1 MNRRQTLIFASLLAA
16 AVFHMPAAAAFPE
29 RTVSLLVPFGPGG
42 STDLIAR
49 ALAQEMSKTLGQ
61 QVVVLNKAGAGG
73 AIGAAEVANAR
84 PDGHTIAMMPVG
96 PLTTQP
102 ALRKLSYTPASF
114 DPVCRVYSNPQ
125 VLLVRKDGPHKAL
138 PDLVAHAKRNPG
150 KLNYASTGTG
160 SVPHLALASLSTA
173 AGMDVVHVPY
183 KGEADMLQGLLSGS
197 VTMFLGHPTLLSVH
211 AQTMRGIA
219 VLAPQRLKEYPD
231 LPTVGEQGVPPQHF
245 EVWGGLV
252 APKGTPPAVLAA
264 LEAACRS
271 GTAAE
276 TFRKQLEN
284 LNTPVMYQDAAT
296 FGAFVTGEFERNGRL
311 LREAGIKPE

>member
-1 MNRRQTLIFASLLAA
+1 MNRRFSLIIASVLAGTLHL
-16 AVFHMPAAAAFPE
+16 PAAAFPD
-29 RTVSLLVPFGPGG
+29 RPVTMVVPFGPGG

-73 AIGAAEVANAR
+73 AIGAADVASAR
-84 PDGHTIAMMPVG
+84 PDGHTLAMMPVG

-114 DPVCRVYSNPQ
+114 DMVCRVYSNPQ
-125 VLLVRKDGPHKAL
+125 VLLVRRDGPHRNLA
-138 PDLVAHAKRNPG
+138 DLVADARRNPG

-160 SVPHLALASLSTA
+160 SVPHLALASLSSA
-173 AGMDVVHVPY
+173 AGVNVVHIPY
-183 KGEADMLQGLLSGS
+183 KGEADMLQGLLSGG
-197 VTMFLGHPTLLSVH
+197 VTMFLGHPTLLAAHS
-211 AQTMRGIA
+211 QTMRGIA

-252 APKGTPPAVLAA
+252 TPKGTPPAVLAA
-264 LEAACRS
+264 LESACRS

-276 TFRKQLEN
+276 AFRKQLEN
-284 LNTPVMYQDAAT
+284 LNTPVMYQDAVT
-296 FGAFVTGEFERNGRL
+296 FSAFVAAEFERNARL

>member
-1 MNRRQTLIFASLLAA
+1 MNRRQNLIIASLLATA
-16 AVFHMPAAAAFPE
+16 ALHLPAAAFPD
-29 RTVSLLVPFGPGG
+29 RTVSLVVPFGPGG

-84 PDGHTIAMMPVG
+84 PDGHMLAMMPVG

-114 DPVCRVYSNPQ
+114 DMVCRVYSNPQ

-138 PDLVAHAKRNPG
+138 ADLVADAKRNPG

-160 SVPHLALASLSTA
+160 SVPHLALASLSSA
-173 AGMDVVHVPY
+173 AGLNVVHVPY

-197 VTMFLGHPTLLSVH
+197 VTMFLGHPTLLAVH
-211 AQTMRGIA
+211 SQTMRGIA

-252 APKGTPPAVLAA
+252 TPKGTPPAVLAA

-276 TFRKQLEN
+276 AFRKQLEN

-296 FGAFVTGEFERNGRL
+296 FGAFVNAEFERNARL

>member
-1 MNRRQTLIFASLLAA
+1 MNRRLSLIIASLLAA
-16 AVFHMPAAAAFPE
+16 SVFHEPVAAFPE
-29 RTVSLLVPFGPGG
+29 RTVSMVVPFGPGG

-84 PDGHTIAMMPVG
+84 PDGHTLAMMPVG

-114 DPVCRVYSNPQ
+114 DMVCRVYSNPQ
-125 VLLVRKDGPHKAL
+125 VLLVRRDGPHRTL
-138 PDLVAHAKRNPG
+138 TDLVADARRNPG

-160 SVPHLALASLSTA
+160 SVPHLALASLSSA
-173 AGMDVVHVPY
+173 AGLNVVHVPY
-183 KGEADMLQGLLSGS
+183 KGEADMLQGLLNGS

-211 AQTMRGIA
+211 AQTIRGIA
-219 VLAPQRLKEYPD
+219 VLAPQRLKEFPD
-231 LPTVGEQGVPPQHF
+231 MPTVGEQGVPPQHF

-252 APKGTPPAVLAA
+252 TPKGTPPAVLAA

-276 TFRKQLEN
+276 AFRKQLDN
-284 LNTPVMYQDAAT
+284 LNTPVMYQDATT
-296 FGAFVTGEFERNGRL
+296 FGAFVSAEFERNARL

>member
-1 MNRRQTLIFASLLAA
+1 MNRRQTLKIASLLAA
-16 AVFHMPAAAAFPE
+16 AALHLPAVAAYPD
-29 RTVSLLVPFGPGG
+29 RIVNMVVPFGPGG

-49 ALAQEMSKTLGQ
+49 ALAQEMSKVLGQ

-84 PDGHTIAMMPVG
+84 PDGHTIAMLPVG

-125 VLLVRKDGPHKAL
+125 VLLVRKDGPYKTL
-138 PDLVAHAKRNPG
+138 PDLVTDAKRDPG

-160 SVPHLALASLSTA
+160 SVPHLALASLSSA
-173 AGMDVVHVPY
+173 AGVNVVHVPY
-183 KGEADMLQGLLSGS
+183 KGEAEMLQGLLSGS

-211 AQTMRGIA
+211 AQTIRGIA
-219 VLAPQRLKEYPD
+219 VLAPQRLKEYPE

-252 APKGTPPAVLAA
+252 APKGTPLAVLAA

-271 GTAAE
+271 GTSAE
-276 TFRKQLEN
+276 AFRKQLEN
-284 LNTPVMYQDAAT
+284 LNTPVMHQNAAT
-296 FGAFVTGEFERNGRL
+296 FGAFVAREFERNGRL
-311 LREAGIKPE
+311 LREAGIQPE